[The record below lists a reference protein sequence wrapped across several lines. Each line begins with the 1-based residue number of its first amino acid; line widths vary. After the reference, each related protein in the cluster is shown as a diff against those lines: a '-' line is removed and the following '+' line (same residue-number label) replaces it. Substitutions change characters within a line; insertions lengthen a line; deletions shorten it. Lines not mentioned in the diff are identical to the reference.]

1 MTGDLARLAWSF
13 KSGDFVY
20 RKNVHYYQT
29 TSVRIETE
37 QPLPT
42 NVDGEVVDQTP
53 VLFALARDA
62 LKSSCPMTARP
73 LTRRRRVN
81 TRSRRRRGLG
91 VGTPPPR
98 ESEEQCHGAD
108 VAST

>member
-53 VLFALARDA
+53 VLFALVRDA
-62 LKSSCPMTARP
+62 LKVIVPHDCATADQEETSEHAQPTPTRP
-73 LTRRRRVN
+73 RRRHTAT
-81 TRSRRRRGLG
+81 TR
-91 VGTPPPR
+91 
-98 ESEEQCHGAD
+98 E
-108 VAST
+108 